1 MQSKPERTKSDIIR
15 DFVTKNPNVSIPEVV
30 TMLGERGAEVSKALV
45 YAVKS
50 KMETPKSKK
59 TPAASEPPA
68 EVNKSEEIR
77 QVLRANRKMKAKD
90 VVTVLADKG
99 ITVTTNQVYFIK
111 GELKGRKKKAQ
122 KVVAE
127 VAVATDTTSGDAVKT
142 ILKVKGW
149 AQEVGGMKKLKALVD
164 ALNE

>member
-1 MQSKPERTKSDIIR
+1 MPQSKPESTKSEIIR
-15 DFVTKNPNVSIPEVV
+15 DFITKNPDLSISEAV
-30 TMLGERGAEVSKALV
+30 TMLGERGTEVSKALV

-59 TPAASEPPA
+59 AATEAPA

-77 QVLRANRKMKAKD
+77 RVLRANRKIKAKD
-90 VVTVLADKG
+90 VVNVLADRG
-99 ITVTTNQVYFIK
+99 IMVTTNQVYFIK
-111 GELKGRKKKAQ
+111 GEMKGRKKKAQ

-127 VAVATDTTSGDAVKT
+127 VAVATDMMSGDAVKT

-149 AQEVGGMKKLKALVD
+149 ATEVGGLKKLKALVD
-164 ALNE
+164 ALSE